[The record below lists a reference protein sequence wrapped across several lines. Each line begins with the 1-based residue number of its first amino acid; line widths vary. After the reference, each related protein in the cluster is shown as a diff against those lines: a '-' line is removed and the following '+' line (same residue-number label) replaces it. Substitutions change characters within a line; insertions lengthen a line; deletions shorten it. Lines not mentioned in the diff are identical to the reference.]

1 VPAYTQDPRTVLTHS
16 PDGSGETLLRAS
28 ILDAVG
34 EAVVATDLQGHI
46 LYWNSAATDLYG
58 WEAEDVLGSVV
69 TDVLGDAGTA
79 REAAATLN
87 RLRRDGSWCGD
98 FLVRHRDGRMFPVQ
112 VTANLVRGGTG
123 GRAGGFAGVVG
134 VSRDISSQRAA
145 EATARDAEERLAM
158 VHRAASSVIWEW
170 DVFSGALRLNAAMED
185 VFGYSE
191 GQVEPTME
199 WWRSRIHPDD
209 FMRVTESMNRF
220 LAEGRRFWTEEYRF
234 RTADHGYATVF
245 DRAYVAHDDDGVPVR
260 VVGTLVDLT
269 ERRRVHEEQR
279 FLSQASMI
287 LDLSLDYESTLP
299 TIARLAVNIVADAC
313 LVGVVAGEGFPSFV
327 TAAHA
332 DPRQQPLMEEVSGY
346 LGAGPPPG
354 PLLERVVRGGESILV
369 PRVPE
374 EAARTLA
381 ADSRFAELIG
391 ELSPRSAM
399 FVPLSAR
406 GSVVGYAIMVSA
418 SADRIYGEGDLRTAE
433 ELGRRV
439 GATVDHARL
448 FQSAQLANRAKSDFL
463 AVISHELRTPLTAVL
478 GYADLLTEEVAG
490 SLNEAQHRQ
499 VGRIR
504 AGSDRLLRLIEG
516 ILAFARL
523 ETGREQAQ
531 FHHVDVRAL
540 LRHAEDMV
548 RPSAMEKSVGF
559 QLRIEQVPERLR
571 TDPERFTQVLLSLF
585 TNAVKFTNHGGVDI
599 LASTADGSLCID
611 VTDTGHGIAPE
622 HLPHIFN
629 PFWQAEQP
637 ATRRA
642 GGAGLGL
649 SIAQRLA
656 RLLDG
661 DVVVMSSSPT
671 GTTFRFRLPIRTEA

>member
-1 VPAYTQDPRTVLTHS
+1 LLTDF
-16 PDGSGETLLRAS
+16 PEGSGEALLRAS

-34 EAVVATDLQGHI
+34 EAVIATDLDGHVLYWNLAATTLYGWQAEDMLGSVATD
-46 LYWNSAATDLYG
+46 
-58 WEAEDVLGSVV
+58 VV
-69 TDVLGDAGTA
+69 GAAGTD
-79 REAAATLN
+79 REAVAAFN
-87 RLRRDGSWCGD
+87 RLRRHGTWSGE
-98 FLVRHRDGRMFPVQ
+98 FLVRHREGRVFPVH
-112 VTANLVRGGTG
+112 VTANLVRDKTG
-123 GRAGGFAGVVG
+123 ASVG
-134 VSRDISSQRAA
+134 AVAVCRDISNQRRA

-170 DVFSGALRLNAAMED
+170 DVFSGALRLSAAMED

-191 GQVEPTME
+191 DQIEPTME
-199 WWRSRIHPDD
+199 WWRSRIHADD
-209 FMRVTESMNRF
+209 FMRVTESMNQF

-245 DRAYVAHDDDGVPVR
+245 DRAYVAHDQGGVPIR

-299 TIARLAVNIVADAC
+299 TIARLAINIVADAC
-313 LVGVVAGEGFPSFV
+313 LMGVVAGEGFPSFV
-327 TAAHA
+327 TAAHS
-332 DPRQQPLMEEVSGY
+332 DPRLQPLMEEVAGY

-354 PLLERVVRGGESILV
+354 PLLDRVVRSGESILV
-369 PRVPE
+369 RRVPE
-374 EAARTLA
+374 DAARGLTA
-381 ADSRFAELIG
+381 ESRFAELIG
-391 ELSPRSAM
+391 QLSPRSAM

-406 GSVVGYAIMVSA
+406 GAVVGYVILVSS
-418 SADRIYGEGDLRTAE
+418 SAGRIFGEGDLRTAE

-499 VGRIR
+499 VSRIR

-531 FHHVDVRAL
+531 FHHVDVRGL

-548 RPSAMEKSVGF
+548 RPSAIEKGVEF
-559 QLRIEQVPERLR
+559 RVRIAEVPPSMR

-585 TNAVKFTNHGGVDI
+585 TNAVKFTNHGGVDV
-599 LASTADGSLCID
+599 LASIDDGMLRID

-622 HLPHIFN
+622 HLSHIFN

-656 RLLDG
+656 RLMDG
-661 DVVVMSSSPT
+661 DVTVASSTAT
-671 GTTFRFRLPIRTEA
+671 GTTFRFRLPIRAEA

>member
-1 VPAYTQDPRTVLTHS
+1 MPAYSRDSKTVLTDS
-16 PDGSGETLLRAS
+16 SEGSGETLLRAS
-28 ILDAVG
+28 LLDALG
-34 EAVVATDLQGHI
+34 EAVVATDLEGHI
-46 LYWNSAATDLYG
+46 VYWNDAARALYG
-58 WEAEDVLGSVV
+58 WSAEEVVGSRIAEVV
-69 TDVLGDAGTA
+69 AADGTDRDASA
-79 REAAATLN
+79 VISRI
-87 RLRRDGSWCGD
+87 RRKGSWAGE
-98 FLVRHRDGRMFPVQ
+98 FLVRHRDARVFPVL
-112 VTANLVRGGTG
+112 VTASMVCDAAGTAVG
-123 GRAGGFAGVVG
+123 LVG
-134 VSRDISSQRAA
+134 VSRDISSQRQA
-145 EATARDAEERLAM
+145 EETARSAEERLDM
-158 VHRAASSVIWEW
+158 VHRATSSVIWEW
-170 DVFSGALRLNAAMED
+170 DIVCDTVRRNDAMED
-185 VFGYSE
+185 VFGYPE
-191 GQVEPTME
+191 GDVEPTME
-199 WWRSRIHPDD
+199 WWRSKIHPDD
-209 FMRVTESMNRF
+209 HLRVTESMDRL
-220 LAEGRRFWTEEYRF
+220 LADGRRFWTEEYRVL
-234 RTADHGYATVF
+234 TADAGYATVF
-245 DRAYVAHDDDGVPVR
+245 DRAYVAHDDAGRPIR

-269 ERRRVHEEQR
+269 ERRRVHEDQR

-313 LVGVVAGEGFPSFV
+313 LVGVVEADGFSSFV

-332 DPRQQPLMEEVSGY
+332 DPRLQPLVEEMAGY
-346 LGAGPPPG
+346 LGAGPPGG
-354 PLLERVVRGGESILV
+354 PLLERVVRGGESLLV
-369 PRVPE
+369 RRVPE
-374 EAARTLA
+374 GAAARLA
-381 ADSRFAELIG
+381 PDSRFAALIT

-406 GSVVGYAIMVSA
+406 GVIVGYAVLVSA
-418 SADRIYGEGDLRTAE
+418 NEERVYGEGDLRMAE

-478 GYADLLTEEVAG
+478 GYADLLSEEVAG

-499 VGRIR
+499 VTRIR

-531 FHHVDVRAL
+531 FDHVDVRAL

-548 RPSAMEKSVGF
+548 RPAAAEKGVEF
-559 QLRIEQVPERLR
+559 LVQVETVPERVR
-571 TDPERFTQVLLSLF
+571 TDPERFIQVLLSLF
-585 TNAVKFTNHGGVDI
+585 TNAVKFTNHGAVHVR
-599 LASTADGSLCID
+599 ASVADGLLHVD
-611 VTDTGHGIAPE
+611 VSDTGHGIAPE

-656 RLLDG
+656 RLMDG
-661 DVVVMSSSPT
+661 DVVVADSAPS
-671 GTTFRFRLPIRTEA
+671 GTTFRFRLPIRTAA

>member
-1 VPAYTQDPRTVLTHS
+1 VPSYTQNTKRLLTDS
-16 PDGSGETLLRAS
+16 PEGSGEAVLRAS
-28 ILDAVG
+28 ILDALG
-34 EAVVATDLQGHI
+34 EAVVATDLDGRI
-46 LYWNSAATDLYG
+46 VYWNDAATRLYG
-58 WEAEDVLGSVV
+58 WSADEVV
-69 TDVLGDAGTA
+69 GAVASEVVGADGTD
-79 REAAATLN
+79 REAAIILS
-87 RLRRDGSWCGD
+87 RIRRDGAWSGE
-98 FLVRHRDGRMFPVQ
+98 FLVRHRDGHIFPVLI
-112 VTANLVRGGTG
+112 TASTVADGRGG
-123 GRAGGFAGVVG
+123 AVGVVG
-134 VSRDISSQRAA
+134 VSRDISSQREA
-145 EATARDAEERLAM
+145 EETARSVEERLAM

-170 DVFSGALRLNAAMED
+170 DIATDTVRRNEAMED
-185 VFGYSE
+185 VFGYADGE
-191 GQVEPTME
+191 TEPTMA

-209 FMRVTESMNRF
+209 HMRVTESMSRF

-234 RTADHGYATVF
+234 LTADQGYATVF
-245 DRAYVAHDDDGVPVR
+245 DRAYVAHDDAGRPIR
-260 VVGTLVDLT
+260 VVGTVVDLT
-269 ERRRVHEEQR
+269 ERRRVHEDQR

-313 LVGVVAGEGFPSFV
+313 LIGVVAREGFPSFV

-332 DPRQQPLMEEVSGY
+332 DPRLQSLMEEMAGY

-354 PLLERVVRGGESILV
+354 PLLERVARNGESVLV
-369 PRVPE
+369 RRVPDG
-374 EAARTLA
+374 AVNGLTP
-381 ADSRFAELIG
+381 DSRFAELIA
-391 ELSPRSAM
+391 ELAPRSAM

-406 GSVVGYAIMVSA
+406 GVVVGYAVLVSA
-418 SADRIYGEGDLRTAE
+418 TEERVYGEGDLRMAE

-478 GYADLLTEEVAG
+478 GYADLLSEEVAG

-499 VGRIR
+499 VSRIR

-531 FHHVDVRAL
+531 FDHVDVRAL
-540 LRHAEDMV
+540 LHHAEDMV
-548 RPSAMEKSVGF
+548 RPAAAEKGVEF
-559 QLRIEQVPERLR
+559 RVQVDRVPERVR
-571 TDPERFTQVLLSLF
+571 TDPERFMQVLLSLF
-585 TNAVKFTNHGGVDI
+585 TNAVKFTNHGAVDI
-599 LASTADGSLCID
+599 HASVEDAMLCVD
-611 VTDTGHGIAPE
+611 VRDTGHGIAPE

-656 RLLDG
+656 RLMDG
-661 DVVVMSSSPT
+661 DVMVAESTPS
-671 GTTFRFRLPIRTEA
+671 GTTFRFQLPVRVSD

>member
-1 VPAYTQDPRTVLTHS
+1 LSADSLE
-16 PDGSGETLLRAS
+16 GSGEALLRAS

-34 EAVVATDLQGHI
+34 EAVVATDLEGHI
-46 LYWNSAATDLYG
+46 LYWNDSATRLYG
-58 WEAEDVLGSVV
+58 WQAEDVVGSMILDVV
-69 TDVLGDAGTA
+69 GVTGSG
-79 REAAATLN
+79 REAMAAFT
-87 RLRRDGSWCGD
+87 RLRRSGSWTGEA
-98 FLVRHRDGRMFPVQ
+98 LVRDRDGRIFPVS
-112 VTANLVRGGTG
+112 VTANLIRDA
-123 GRAGGFAGVVG
+123 AGGPVG
-134 VSRDISSQRAA
+134 TVLVSRDISSQRKA
-145 EATARDAEERLAM
+145 EETARDAEERLAM
-158 VHRAASSVIWEW
+158 VHRAAASVIWEW
-170 DVFSGALRLNAAMED
+170 DVFSGTMRLNAAMAD

-191 GQVEPTME
+191 DQVEPTMN

-209 FMRVTESMNRF
+209 FMRVTESMNQF

-234 RTADHGYATVF
+234 RTADDDYATVF
-245 DRAYVAHDDDGVPVR
+245 DRAYVAHDKEGVPVR

-269 ERRRVHEEQR
+269 ERRRIHEEQR

-313 LVGVVAGEGFPSFV
+313 LLGVVAGEGFPSFV

-332 DPRQQPLMEEVSGY
+332 DPRLQPLIDEIAEY

-354 PLLERVVRGGESILV
+354 PVLERVVRGGESILV
-369 PRVPE
+369 RRVPQ
-374 EAARTLA
+374 EAVHGLTP
-381 ADSRFAELIG
+381 DSRFAQLIG
-391 ELSPRSAM
+391 ELTPRSAM

-406 GSVVGYAIMVSA
+406 GTVVGYAILVSTGK
-418 SADRIYGEGDLRTAE
+418 DRVYGEGDLRTAE
-433 ELGRRV
+433 ELCRRI
-439 GATVDHARL
+439 GSTVDHARL

-490 SLNEAQHRQ
+490 ALNEAQHRQ
-499 VGRIR
+499 VERIR

-531 FHHVDVRAL
+531 FHQVDVRSL
-540 LRHAEDMV
+540 LRRAEDMV
-548 RPSAMEKSVGF
+548 RASATEKGVEF
-559 QLRIEQVPERLR
+559 RLRIDRVPDRMR
-571 TDPERFTQVLLSLF
+571 TDPERFIQVLLSLF
-585 TNAVKFTNHGGVDI
+585 TNAVKFTNHGGVNVV
-599 LASTADGSLCID
+599 ASTQDGLLYVD

-656 RLLDG
+656 RLMDG
-661 DVVVMSSSPT
+661 DVQVAESSPK
-671 GTTFRFRLPIRTEA
+671 GTTFRFRLPIRAEA